1 MSVNL
6 SAHYYFCIKLQ
17 TYEIQFV
24 PLDNKRI
31 TLRVSETIEF
41 EIDIEVRPLNGVR
54 ARHLHVQHAADGS
67 ILHPR
72 DAVVRQEIVVAHDGE
87 HDALGVNHQ
96 YACRCAGG
104 TAA

>member
-31 TLRVSETIEF
+31 TLRVAETIEF
-41 EIDIEVRPLNGVR
+41 EIDIKVRPLNCFW
-54 ARHLHVQHAADGS
+54 ATHLHIQDAANGGV
-67 ILHPR
+67 LHPR
-72 DAVVRQEIVVAHDGE
+72 DTII
-87 HDALGVNHQ
+87 
-96 YACRCAGG
+96 
-104 TAA
+104 